1 MKLKR
6 FILLIM
12 ILLISGCSVDYNVGL
27 NENLSVNEKMD
38 VRIPDS
44 DENYEKVN
52 NLFESNNISK
62 KNYKVTRVFDEIK
75 IVYNKKY
82 KNIEDYILNSVLY
95 KQAFSEILIDKDQD
109 KTSLKTSANFSNNN
123 LSINKDNDLNFD
135 YLKVSFD
142 SKLPVISST
151 ADKKEKNKYIWEYN
165 GDSKEKNINITFK
178 NRASIVT
185 FRSILVSVLIIVSSI
200 LIYLMI
206 RKRLKDSERI

>member
-1 MKLKR
+1 MKFKR
-6 FILLIM
+6 FMLLILILLF
-12 ILLISGCSVDYNVGL
+12 SGCSVDYNVDF
-27 NENLSVNEKMD
+27 NENLSVSEKVNIM
-38 VRIPDS
+38 IPDS
-44 DENYEKVN
+44 DENYSRAVD
-52 NLFESNNISK
+52 LFELNNIPK
-62 KNYKVTRVFDEIK
+62 EDYKVTRVFDEIK

>member
-1 MKLKR
+1 MKKIVLILI
-6 FILLIM
+6 ILLV
-12 ILLISGCSVDYNVGL
+12 SGCSVDYNVLL
-27 NENLSVNEKMD
+27 NYDLSVNEK
-38 VRIPDS
+38 VEFRIEDS
-44 DENYEKVN
+44 DENYEKIN

-62 KNYKVTRVFDEIK
+62 SNYKVTRVFDEIK

-151 ADKKEKNKYIWEYN
+151 ADKKEKNKYVWEYN